1 MEKTSFV
8 DCHRCKHYYVSWDPQ
23 CPHGCKSMNFKSREL
38 PSIAV
43 YKNSG
48 APCLL
53 FLQKEIKKKEHRK
66 LDRYI

>member
-1 MEKTSFV
+1 
-8 DCHRCKHYYVSWDPQ
+8 
-23 CPHGCKSMNFKSREL
+23 MNFKSREL